1 MADITVNSNDLKVE
15 MYFVDG
21 DTRNI
26 TLKNFADSIGSA
38 QIESLQTFM
47 QTNQPL
53 IGDKMGAAFG
63 KISKATKITKSET
76 YLDIDN

>member
-1 MADITVNSNDLKVE
+1 MADITVNSNDLKIE

-26 TLKNFADSIGSA
+26 TLKNYADSIGSA

>member
-1 MADITVNSNDLKVE
+1 MADITTNSNELKID

-21 DTRNI
+21 DTRKI
-26 TLKNFADSIGSA
+26 TLKNPADSIGSA
-38 QIESLQTFM
+38 QISALQTFM

-63 KISKATKITKSET
+63 KISKATKIVTNST
-76 YLDIDN
+76 ALDIDN